1 MSFRRQLCCLAVPRR
16 VKAPTPTEHQLWI
29 TDDIFNDS
37 LSRSALAALSRKH
50 GSFVPGP
57 LEARRRAAKRRMVN
71 LAKTGGGVVN
81 EAILFSETNHD
92 QYSNEWQWKPPSISL
107 APVPPQQG
115 QECKLVPSSLTIKIG
130 TDNT

>member
-1 MSFRRQLCCLAVPRR
+1 MSFRRQLCYLAVPRR
-16 VKAPTPTEHQLWI
+16 VKAPAPTEYHLWI

-37 LSRSALAALSRKH
+37 LSRFALAAISRKH

-81 EAILFSETNHD
+81 ELILCSEMNPD
-92 QYSNEWQWKPPSISL
+92 QYSKEWQWQPPSIHLVSQ
-107 APVPPQQG
+107 PRQQG
-115 QECKLVPSSLTIKIG
+115 QECKYVPSSLMVKKA
-130 TDNT
+130 DNK

>member
-16 VKAPTPTEHQLWI
+16 VKVPRPTEYHLWI

-37 LSRSALAALSRKH
+37 LSRFALAALSRKH

-81 EAILFSETNHD
+81 ELILFSEMNPD
-92 QYSNEWQWKPPSISL
+92 QYSKEWQWQPPSIPL
-107 APVPPQQG
+107 VPMPRRQG
-115 QECKLVPSSLTIKIG
+115 QECKHVPSSLMVKI
-130 TDNT
+130 N

>member
-16 VKAPTPTEHQLWI
+16 VKAPAPTEYYLWI

-37 LSRSALAALSRKH
+37 LSRFALAALSRKH

-71 LAKTGGGVVN
+71 LAKTCGGVVK
-81 EAILFSETNHD
+81 EPIPFSEMNPDH
-92 QYSNEWQWKPPSISL
+92 YSKEWQWQSPSVPL
-107 APVPPQQG
+107 VPVCPQQG
-115 QECKLVPSSLTIKIG
+115 QECKHVPSRLTIKI
-130 TDNT
+130 

>member
-16 VKAPTPTEHQLWI
+16 VKAPAPTEHHLWI

-37 LSRSALAALSRKH
+37 LSRFALAAISRKH

-71 LAKTGGGVVN
+71 LAKTSGGVVK
-81 EAILFSETNHD
+81 EPVLFSEINPD
-92 QYSNEWQWKPPSISL
+92 QFAKEWQWQSPSL
-107 APVPPQQG
+107 PLVPVSPQQG
-115 QECKLVPSSLTIKIG
+115 QKCKHVPSSLTIKIWI
-130 TDNT
+130 DN